1 MRFIKITSL
10 LLFFCLSA
18 NVNAQIGLQLGYS
31 NVGTNFEFDE
41 NFTAFAPSYVVGLDY
56 WFRLKEQR
64 VEFYPQLSYLFSGT
78 ETYNNN
84 FGSGEEVEQSI
95 SMPAIKL
102 NVRFYPMDF
111 KGDCN
116 CPTFSKQ
123 GDTFQKGFFIFASA
137 GYNFLQKT
145 TNSAFASSSDNSESL
160 FSYGLGAGL
169 DIGLSDFVTISPF
182 VSYERTASKGTWDLH
197 PCDLCDKVED
207 VSFLSPLTV
216 GIHTEFRWKKY

>member
-1 MRFIKITSL
+1 MRSYDKNLAI
-10 LLFFCLSA
+10 
-18 NVNAQIGLQLGYS
+18 QIS

-41 NFTAFAPSYVVGLDY
+41 DFTGFAPSYVVGLDY
-56 WFRLKEQR
+56 WFRLKNQR
-64 VEFYPQLSYLFSGT
+64 VEFYPQLSYLISGK
-78 ETYNNN
+78 EKYNSSFDTN
-84 FGSGEEVEQSI
+84 EAIEQSI
-95 SMPAIKL
+95 TMPALKM

-137 GYNFLQKT
+137 GYNLLQKT
-145 TNSAFASSSDNSESL
+145 SKSSLIDGTETVSQSL
-160 FSYGLGAGL
+160 FSYGIGAGI

-182 VSYERTASKGTWDLH
+182 VSYERTASKGVWDLN
-197 PCDLCDKVED
+197 PCDLCDKALDE
-207 VSFLSPLTV
+207 SFLTPLTI